1 MNSSN
6 YSNKILINNNFTS
19 LNLLETILVIDDS
32 NVNQSILKIFLEDE
46 HYKVLTGIDYE
57 SGINIIN
64 NQQIDLILLDVV
76 LPKIDGFE
84 ICRLLK
90 LDSKTKDI
98 PVIFMT
104 ALSNKEEKVKGLSLG
119 AVDYITKPFQQEE
132 VIARIQVHLK
142 LRRLNLELD
151 RQKQQL
157 EQRVQERTAEL
168 SQALED
174 LKKTQLQLVQSEK
187 ISLLGQLVTGVA
199 HEVNN
204 PLGFISIN
212 LYYANKYVQDLMN
225 IVKLYQKQF
234 PNPGNEIEAKI
245 EESDLEHSL
254 EDLPKL
260 ISSMKRGA
268 DRIHG
273 IMQSL
278 RNFSR
283 SDRNQKKAV
292 DIHDGLETT
301 LMILQHRLQPRGKRP
316 IIQVI
321 KEYGNLPQVE
331 CYPGQLNQ
339 VFMNLLANAIDAL
352 EEGVGKRE
360 WRIEKTQF
368 LTPQIRIYTS
378 VNNEQVTIRFT
389 DNGQGMSESVQSK
402 IFNSCFTTKPEGKG
416 TGLGLLISYQIVVD
430 QHGGELNCVST
441 LGKGTELTLKIPVR
455 LSKTSTA

>member
-1 MNSSN
+1 MNYNNS
-6 YSNKILINNNFTS
+6 SNKILINNNLTS
-19 LNLLETILVIDDS
+19 LNSLETILVIDDS
-32 NVNQSILKIFLEDE
+32 TFNQQFLKFLLENEQYKILI
-46 HYKVLTGIDYE
+46 GIDYE
-57 SGINIIN
+57 SGINIVRN
-64 NQQIDLILLDVV
+64 HQVDLILLDIM

-84 ICRLLK
+84 ICRLFK
-90 LDSKTKDI
+90 LDSKTQDI
-98 PVIFMT
+98 PIIFMT
-104 ALSNKEEKVKGLSLG
+104 ALSHKEEKVKGLSLG

-157 EQRVQERTAEL
+157 EQRVEERTSEL
-168 SQALED
+168 SQALEE
-174 LKKTQLQLVQSEK
+174 LKKTQLQLVQREK

-204 PLGFISIN
+204 PLGFISNN
-212 LYYANKYVQDLMN
+212 LHYANQYVQDLMN
-225 IVKLYQKQF
+225 IVQLYQKQF
-234 PNPGNEIEAKI
+234 PNPGNEILEKI
-245 EESDLEHSL
+245 EESDLDHTL

-260 ISSMKRGA
+260 ISSMKLGA

-283 SDRNQKKAV
+283 SDRNQKKVV

-301 LMILQHRLQPRGKRP
+301 LMILQHRLQPRRKRP

-321 KEYGNLPQVE
+321 KEYGNLPEVE

-352 EEGVGKRE
+352 EEGVGYRE
-360 WRIEKTQF
+360 WVIGKNQF
-368 LTPQIRIYTS
+368 ITPEIKISTS

-402 IFNSCFTTKPEGKG
+402 IFNSCFTTKPESKG
-416 TGLGLLISYQIVVD
+416 TGLGLLISYQIIVD
-430 QHGGELNCVST
+430 QHGGELNCVSA
-441 LGKGTELTLKIPVR
+441 LGKGTELILKIPVR
-455 LSKTSTA
+455 LSKK

>member
-1 MNSSN
+1 MNYNNS
-6 YSNKILINNNFTS
+6 SNKILINNNLTS
-19 LNLLETILVIDDS
+19 LNSLETILVIDDS
-32 NVNQSILKIFLEDE
+32 TLNQHFLKILLENE
-46 HYKVLTGIDYE
+46 QYKILIGIDYE
-57 SGINIIN
+57 SGMNIVKN
-64 NQQIDLILLDVV
+64 HQVDLILLDVM
-76 LPKIDGFE
+76 LPQIDGFE

-90 LDSKTKDI
+90 LDSKTQDI
-98 PVIFMT
+98 PIIFMT
-104 ALSNKEEKVKGLSLG
+104 ALSHKEEKVKGLSLG

-157 EQRVQERTAEL
+157 EQRVEERTAEL
-168 SQALED
+168 SQALEE
-174 LKKTQLQLVQSEK
+174 LKKTQLQLVQREK
-187 ISLLGQLVTGVA
+187 IALLGQLVTGVA

-204 PLGFISIN
+204 PLGFISNN
-212 LYYANKYVQDLMN
+212 LHYANQYVQDLMN
-225 IVKLYQKQF
+225 IVQLYQKQF
-234 PNPGNEIEAKI
+234 PNPGNEIVEKI
-245 EESDLEHSL
+245 EESDLDHTL

-260 ISSMKRGA
+260 ISSMKLGA

-283 SDRNQKKAV
+283 SDRNQKKVV

-301 LMILQHRLQPRGKRP
+301 LMILQHRLQPRRKRP
-316 IIQVI
+316 VIQVI
-321 KEYGNLPQVE
+321 KEYGNLPEVE

-352 EEGVGKRE
+352 EEGVGYRE
-360 WRIEKTQF
+360 WVIGKNQF
-368 LTPQIRIYTS
+368 ITPQIKISTS

-402 IFNSCFTTKPEGKG
+402 IFNSCFTTKPESKG
-416 TGLGLLISYQIVVD
+416 TGLGLLISYQIIVD
-430 QHGGELNCVST
+430 QHGGELNCVSA
-441 LGKGTELTLKIPVR
+441 LGKGTELILKIPVR
-455 LSKTSTA
+455 RAKK